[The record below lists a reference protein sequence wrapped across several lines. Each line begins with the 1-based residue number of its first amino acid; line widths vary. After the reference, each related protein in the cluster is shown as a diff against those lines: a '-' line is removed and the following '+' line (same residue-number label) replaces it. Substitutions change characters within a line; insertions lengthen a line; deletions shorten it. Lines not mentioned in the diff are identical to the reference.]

1 MSYQQ
6 SGLNFEHELAND
18 VFDETDHELLPMR
31 AGYSGNQKIPAPD
44 ILIED
49 GWKCH
54 FIEVRKKKQGKNSC
68 TFEYDTDPEERDDIW
83 DLLHAAHLYPRTTTA
98 SVGVKF
104 ANRQFILT
112 KLYPIAPDKQ
122 QTVLQNA
129 VTTCPVEAII
139 SRSDN
144 LVVRKPNTDLSD
156 ADWPSAQ
163 KGNDAQAVLDSID
176 YS

>member
-6 SGLNFEHELAND
+6 RALSYEHELAND
-18 VFDETDHELLPMR
+18 VFDATNKELLPMR

-44 ILIED
+44 LLIED

-54 FIEVRKKKQGKNSC
+54 FIEVKKRKQGKNSC
-68 TFEYDTDPEERDDIW
+68 TFEYDTDPDERDDIW
-83 DLLHAAHLYPRTTTA
+83 DLLRAAYLYPRTTTA

-104 ANRQFILT
+104 ANRQLILT
-112 KLYPIAPDKQ
+112 SLYPIDPNKQ
-122 QTVLQNA
+122 DTVLQNA
-129 VTTCPVEAII
+129 VISCPVEAIV

-156 ADWPSAQ
+156 ADWPSAR
-163 KGNDAQAVLDSID
+163 KGDDAQAVLDAID